1 MPDAT
6 DNNSAAAGFAALSIC
21 ESLLLALGE
30 LKILGENDVR
40 GILED
45 AVATHRGAV
54 DTTKDAALHADAA
67 TLIEQLLASRKT
79 ALRP

>member
-1 MPDAT
+1 MPDAP
-6 DNNSAAAGFAALSIC
+6 DKNLAAAGHAALSIC

-30 LKILGENDVR
+30 LKIVGENDVR

-45 AVATHRGAV
+45 AAATHLGAAGA
-54 DTTKDAALHADAA
+54 TKDAALQREAA
-67 TLIEQLLASRKT
+67 KLIEKLLANRKS

>member
-6 DNNSAAAGFAALSIC
+6 DQNPAAAGHAALSIC

-30 LKILGENDVR
+30 SKALGENDIR

-45 AVATHRGAV
+45 AAATHRGAAGAN
-54 DTTKDAALHADAA
+54 KDAALHGDAA